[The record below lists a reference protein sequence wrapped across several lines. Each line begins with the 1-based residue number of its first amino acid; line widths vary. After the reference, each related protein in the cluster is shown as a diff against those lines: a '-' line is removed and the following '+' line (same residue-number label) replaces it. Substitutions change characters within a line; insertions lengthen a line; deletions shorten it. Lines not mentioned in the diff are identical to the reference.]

1 MRLTID
7 LTNEEVS
14 AILHLTWRYG
24 STDGMVQVD
33 ERERA
38 ALLRLVRI
46 FMLND
51 VSFENI
57 SSISAKI
64 RESITRE
71 LISDI
76 DGFIR
81 DGIFPAPSNVANTC
95 SHVSSIPVATPNRSR
110 NMNMALDAIEDVI
123 RQDNNQ

>member
-7 LTNEEVS
+7 LTNEETQ

-24 STDGMVQVD
+24 STDGMAQVD

-71 LISDI
+71 LISEM

-81 DGIFPAPSNVANTC
+81 DGIIPAPSNVANTC
-95 SHVSSIPVATPNRSR
+95 SHVSSIPVETPNRSR
-110 NMNMALDAIEDVI
+110 NMNMALGAIEDII